1 MAAEGSEL
9 GSPPAAAAP
18 PPKRRKIEPSRRDR
32 PSQVALDRDKVAA
45 SSSSLV
51 SGTPPLRV
59 DLNKVREA
67 KRYAVFQAQ
76 HEGCLGSYKSFDSSF
91 GSSTQSHETN
101 PDKARVGASAI

>member
-1 MAAEGSEL
+1 MASEGSEL
-9 GSPPAAAAP
+9 GSPAAAAP
-18 PPKRRKIEPSRRDR
+18 PPKRRKIEPSRRNR

-45 SSSSLV
+45 SSSTLV
-51 SGTPPLRV
+51 SGTLPLIV

-91 GSSTQSHETN
+91 GNYLVPVIPSNDFFVQTKN
-101 PDKARVGASAI
+101 K